1 MASYFKYRTLN
12 NFERIVD
19 ILINHRLFGSNYHQL
34 NDPMEGHFK
43 DSTNNKL
50 LRKEVYDN
58 LDNTYICSASTSFK
72 NVLLWSHYAN
82 GHNGI
87 CIEFDVKSEQWKPH
101 KVDYVTD
108 LPNLKRETD
117 YKNLLLCKSSL
128 WKYEDEIRF
137 LKEKTPKSRPYMNIS
152 IIHLYIGLKCEHKTL
167 LKKLCKRLNIKV
179 TELKKEDIPF
189 F

>member
-72 NVLLWSHYAN
+72 NALFGAIMQM
-82 GHNGI
+82 GI
-87 CIEFDVKSEQWKPH
+87 MEFA
-101 KVDYVTD
+101 
-108 LPNLKRETD
+108 
-117 YKNLLLCKSSL
+117 
-128 WKYEDEIRF
+128 
-137 LKEKTPKSRPYMNIS
+137 
-152 IIHLYIGLKCEHKTL
+152 
-167 LKKLCKRLNIKV
+167 
-179 TELKKEDIPF
+179 
-189 F
+189 

>member
-1 MASYFKYRTLN
+1 MTSYFKYRTLN

-50 LRKEVYDN
+50 LRKDVYDK

-72 NVLLWSHYAN
+72 NALLWSHYAN

-87 CIEFDVKSEQWKPH
+87 CIEFDVKSKQWEPYNVK
-101 KVDYVTD
+101 YVTD
-108 LPNLKRETD
+108 LPDLKRVTD
-117 YKNLLLCKSSL
+117 YKSLLLCKSSL
-128 WKYEDEIRF
+128 WKYEEEIRF

-152 IIHLYIGLKCEHKTL
+152 IIRLYIGLKCEHKTL
-167 LKKLCKRLNIKV
+167 LKKLCTKLNIEV